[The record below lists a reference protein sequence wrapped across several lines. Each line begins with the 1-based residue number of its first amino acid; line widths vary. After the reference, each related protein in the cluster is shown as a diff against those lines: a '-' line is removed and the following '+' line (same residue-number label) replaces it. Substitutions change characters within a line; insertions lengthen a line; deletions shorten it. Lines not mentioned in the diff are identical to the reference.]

1 MKIKIN
7 LSLKLCLLEK
17 GIIDQALDK
26 SEYFV
31 QLLNDAENKNNN
43 FIILNEK
50 NKNSIK
56 NTLKYLWK
64 NSNIILKRTVSE
76 INEDIGKR
84 TVLIN
89 NLNLKNK

>member
-7 LSLKLCLLEK
+7 LSLSQCLLKK
-17 GIIDQALDK
+17 GKLAVDK
-26 SEYFV
+26 SEYLV

-56 NTLKYLWK
+56 NILKYLWK
-64 NSNIILKRTVSE
+64 NSNIILKRDVSE
-76 INEDIGKR
+76 INEDIG
-84 TVLIN
+84 
-89 NLNLKNK
+89 